1 MVLRPQLRLA
11 TYRQSRHTLKEVRR
25 GLGAIRD
32 LAVNAEELARAT
44 RQAGLSRQSIRTTV
58 GSWTHEHRKAA
69 TKTAFSPMTAAL
81 ATVRQ
86 ALLVE
91 PPRPGRHVLRDGLR
105 RLYRRAAVSCRRALA
120 DPRAHQLHE
129 CRQRTQRLRYALEFA
144 NPWLSERDRKLWHQT
159 KTLSTR
165 LGHHRDLCRLDSL
178 ICRLPFRPSHRRQL
192 HAELKKRQAVSLR
205 TSISCAGRAYS
216 KKRRQF
222 KSQKSCRSRNDGI
235 EITSARRLP
244 LNYTPSRR
252 RSSVGRATDL

>member
-165 LGHHRDLCRLDSL
+165 LGHHRDLGRLDSL

-244 LNYTPSRR
+244 LNYGPSRR